1 MPVLA
6 LVSCG
11 PATKTPQ
18 PLVDYKTIPPN
29 PAFTS
34 PVAGASAATQDSPA
48 TGDPGSGV
56 IQPSMPAEGAAGMTG
71 GTLPPMAAT
80 ASAAGTAAIAPVA
93 GTSAMSQAGGNG
105 GTMAMATPQAGAPGM
120 AEQPPAAKPT
130 TLTLDFMTKTQR
142 GRYAPKNVG
151 AAWVETTNGK
161 WVHTLEYWAGKPN
174 DAHLTRYNAAGGPNY
189 ATNGELARVLGLP
202 PYTTKPPADVVAGPT
217 LDMHKLHSGSMWN
230 LKDATGKEVA
240 DGMYRVV
247 IELTEVDSTGKSQ
260 EIPFVKGA
268 MPVSL
273 MMDYEFY
280 SGVKLT
286 LK

>member
-1 MPVLA
+1 
-6 LVSCG
+6 
-11 PATKTPQ
+11 
-18 PLVDYKTIPPN
+18 
-29 PAFTS
+29 
-34 PVAGASAATQDSPA
+34 
-48 TGDPGSGV
+48 
-56 IQPSMPAEGAAGMTG
+56 MPAEAAAAMTG
-71 GTLPPMAAT
+71 GTPPPMAAA
-80 ASAAGTAAIAPVA
+80 ASAAGTAAIAPLA
-93 GTSAMSQAGGNG
+93 GTSAMSQTGGTG
-105 GTMAMATPQAGAPGM
+105 GTMAMAMPQAGAPGM
-120 AEQPPAAKPT
+120 PEQPPPAAKPT
-130 TLTLDFMTKTQR
+130 TLTLDFTTKTQR

-217 LDMHKLHSGSMWN
+217 LDMHKMHSGSMWN

-280 SGVKLT
+280 SGVKLN

>member
-1 MPVLA
+1 MA
-6 LVSCG
+6 AAGSAAG
-11 PATKTPQ
+11 SAAAAPQ
-18 PLVDYKTIPPN
+18 
-29 PAFTS
+29 
-34 PVAGASAATQDSPA
+34 AGASAMSPA
-48 TGDPGSGV
+48 S
-56 IQPSMPAEGAAGMTG
+56 
-71 GTLPPMAAT
+71 
-80 ASAAGTAAIAPVA
+80 
-93 GTSAMSQAGGNG
+93 GTSGS
-105 GTMAMATPQAGAPGM
+105 MANATPQAGATGM
-120 AEQPPAAKPT
+120 AEQPPPT
-130 TLTLDFMTKTQR
+130 ARPMILTLEFTTKTQR

-189 ATNGELARVLGLP
+189 ATSGELARVLGLP

-217 LDMHKLHSGSMWN
+217 LDMHKMHTGSMWN

-260 EIPFVKGA
+260 EIPFAKGA
-268 MPVSL
+268 TPVSV

-280 SGVKLT
+280 SGVKLN

>member
-1 MPVLA
+1 M
-6 LVSCG
+6 
-11 PATKTPQ
+11 T
-18 PLVDYKTIPPN
+18 
-29 PAFTS
+29 
-34 PVAGASAATQDSPA
+34 AG
-48 TGDPGSGV
+48 
-56 IQPSMPAEGAAGMTG
+56 I
-71 GTLPPMAAT
+71 LPPMAAAAGVAGT
-80 ASAAGTAAIAPVA
+80 ASAAPRAGATAMPSTGGTA
-93 GTSAMSQAGGNG
+93 GAMA
-105 GTMAMATPQAGAPGM
+105 TATPQAGAAGM
-120 AEQPPAAKPT
+120 AEQPPPAAKPM
-130 TLTLDFMTKTQR
+130 TLTLEFTTKTQR

-189 ATNGELARVLGLP
+189 ATSGELARVLGLP

-217 LDMHKLHSGSMWN
+217 LDMHKTHTGSVWN
-230 LKDATGKEVA
+230 FKDATGKDVA

-247 IELTEVDSTGKSQ
+247 IELTEVDSAGKSQ

-280 SGVKLT
+280 SGVKLD